1 MFDEYVLPKTEYAK
15 GTSKKHRKT
24 VVLYLWYSWLIF
36 FLFFTLFKIQ
46 FLFKF
51 VLVFI
56 MSLEN

>member
-36 FLFFTLFKIQ
+36 F
-46 FLFKF
+46 
-51 VLVFI
+51 FI
-56 MSLEN
+56 FYPF